1 MDEILNFPIK
11 NKESNDG
18 ENSFISFGS
27 CSMQGWRVLMEDTLI
42 TDISQGE
49 NNQYNIFGVFDG
61 HGGFEVSEFV
71 KRHFTNELISNNN
84 FKSGNIKLSLKETF
98 LKMDSLMLEEKGIE
112 ELKQIS
118 ELNKNNKKEKIKFGK
133 DLDNDSEENDSIK
146 EEEHIVNNIGCTGC
160 VCIIDEK
167 NKKLYFA
174 NSGDSRVI
182 LYKNKKEYQMSIDH
196 TPNLPEEKERIYN
209 AKGWVMSGRVNN
221 DLSVSR
227 GFGDFIYKNN
237 NELNPENQ
245 IITAN
250 PDILIEDLNNEC
262 DFVVIA
268 CDGIWECLSNID
280 VCNFIQE
287 KLLSK
292 DVQNEN
298 FKLSGILES
307 LFDNICAKDLN
318 VNSDVGFDNM
328 SCIIIQFKK

>member
-1 MDEILNFPIK
+1 MDEILQSPIK

-18 ENSFISFGS
+18 ENSFIRFGS
-27 CSMQGWRVLMEDTLI
+27 CSMQGWRVFMEDSLI
-42 TDISQGE
+42 TDISKGE
-49 NNQYNIFGVFDG
+49 NNKYNIFGIFDG
-61 HGGFEVSEFV
+61 HGGNEVSEFV

-98 LKMDSLMLEEKGIE
+98 LKMDTLMLEEKGKE

-118 ELNKNNKKEKIKFGK
+118 ELNKKNNKNKINFEK
-133 DLDNDSEENDSIK
+133 DLDNESEENSEK
-146 EEEHIVNNIGCTGC
+146 EEDNIVNEIGSTGC
-160 VCIIDEK
+160 VCVIDEN
-167 NKKLYFA
+167 NKKIYFA

-196 TPNLPEEKERIYN
+196 KPHLPEEKERIYN
-209 AKGWVMSGRVNN
+209 AKGWVMSGRINN
-221 DLSVSR
+221 DLGVSR
-227 GFGDFIYKNN
+227 GFGDFEYKNN
-237 NELNPENQ
+237 NKLSPENQ